1 MIHINIHAYTYTGRH
16 SGRDNDNGGQAPHG
30 ALPPAG
36 LPAPSPAPAS
46 RHSRRAG
53 VTLGLPAPS
62 PAPASARPVRTSTH
76 ADSARADCTPR
87 ATPARLELRY
97 SRHQLLLFAVG
108 EPIKPL
114 RVLAP
119 AAPSRPSD
127 SSAVIS
133 PTAAQPAGRTRDDVS
148 THEAFAVLL

>member
-46 RHSRRAG
+46 A
-53 VTLGLPAPS
+53 L
-62 PAPASARPVRTSTH
+62 PVRISTH